1 MARVI
6 NSTVLSN
13 FSMVNFDSS
22 QEEQSF
28 REYTRKLGYGEASCL
43 ALARHRR
50 WLVLTDDRTARRM
63 LRQEGLEV
71 TGTIGILKLATE
83 RGLLTLEEA
92 NILLGEMIRGGYH
105 SPYERL
111 EDLL

>member
-1 MARVI
+1 
-6 NSTVLSN
+6 
-13 FSMVNFDSS
+13 
-22 QEEQSF
+22 
-28 REYTRKLGYGEASCL
+28 
-43 ALARHRR
+43 
-50 WLVLTDDRTARRM
+50 M

-111 EDLL
+111 EDVP